1 VRSPKYDYQLELIE
15 AQQAVATAELEATK
29 KYVLALLPE
38 IPESLMHQVVHQ
50 VVHDVT
56 ERLTANR
63 QFTSEVTRDERRMCL
78 ELRVR
83 LEYDIT

>member
-1 VRSPKYDYQLELIE
+1 MRSSKYDYQREISE
-15 AQQAVATAELEATK
+15 AQQAAATAELEATK
-29 KYVLALLPE
+29 KYVRSLLPE
-38 IPESLMHQVVHQ
+38 ITVSIMHQ

-63 QFTSEVTRDERRMCL
+63 QFTAEVTRDECRMRM